1 MTNYIIVTENLAS
14 SPGSKHDARN
24 EAWVPYKMASYSL
37 PPNPCLVAILLL
49 VKTTS
54 EPRIIFHYPPKPGED
69 NSHFRDM
76 FKESPADDESSSSSS
91 DDESQD
97 SSAEAPNLTEE
108 KEEGGTGKST
118 PDVDEIGSASPEK
131 SDGLKGGKPKLQWND
146 LFEYQSSVLAK
157 VLLPARNGHKKRFE
171 VGLNDKVFL
180 GRPVFARPD
189 GTWQKPKRLRRSSS
203 KSNVTAEK
211 VKDVREQDKCAK
223 IETFDYGNKD
233 TGTSGPDTAMESQS
247 DSHQDQ
253 DTLNKKGASEDIE
266 AAEQT
271 PDTKSNRT
279 SKLEMLL
286 PKKEKQKPLA
296 MFNVVF
302 VLRPPPLEYHLR
314 VKEMYDNVTKKLS
327 KAMRWEQ
334 TRSSY
339 VAREAAVITP
349 LTKHMDKSNSEKQN
363 LATLYH
369 DTISRSS
376 LAKAISTLYN
386 SITASRIAHIT
397 LSPSL
402 SLSLQIPF
410 PTSISILPNALAP
423 QLPGL
428 WLTTAN
434 SMPTDDDVNG
444 NGPQLGAHFTL
455 LLLSDLHSI
464 LADINA
470 TASPITRPL
479 THYLRVTTSNKSFL
493 QISQSSGIP
502 LTDIQ
507 FLASHLIHWRRAR
520 AIPPLHQRDIYM
532 LSPNA
537 DMRNLVTASQ
547 NFAKMFPALP
557 PLPKILN
564 MLSFTP
570 RPYSTLI
577 PSKDHKPTYMD
588 ILAWLMRGGWVTQLR
603 TFAWVRVPAHIKEA
617 VTKEAAINASRKKK
631 SSENESTDDTD
642 TDTSSS
648 INLSVP
654 PSHTSSGTPSP
665 TSSTHTTLPIPQPT
679 VPHTSLLIPNPRLA
693 SALPSRYLSA
703 ISTHIL
709 NTQGPDS
716 QTAWDKCVHYFDG
729 HHAIETIPVREGWK
743 RKRVAELMGGWE
755 GAGVLVRGR
764 HW

>member
-1 MTNYIIVTENLAS
+1 
-14 SPGSKHDARN
+14 
-24 EAWVPYKMASYSL
+24 MASYPL

-76 FKESPADDESSSSSS
+76 FKESPTDDDSSSSSS

-97 SSAEAPNLTEE
+97 SSAEVHNLVEQ
-108 KEEGGTGKST
+108 KEESGTGKST
-118 PDVDEIGSASPEK
+118 PEVGEIGSASPEK
-131 SDGLKGGKPKLQWND
+131 SDGLKGVKAKLQWND
-146 LFEYQSSVLAK
+146 LFGYESNVLSK
-157 VLLPARNGHKKRFE
+157 VLLPAVSGHKKRFE
-171 VGLNDKVFL
+171 VGLNDMVFL

-189 GTWQKPKRLRRSSS
+189 GTWKKPKKLRRSSS
-203 KSNVTAEK
+203 KSNITAEK
-211 VKDVREQDKCAK
+211 VKDVREQDKGTK
-223 IETFDYGNKD
+223 VEIFDYGNKD
-233 TGTSGPDTAMESQS
+233 SGTSGLDTGVESQS
-247 DSHQDQ
+247 DSHRDE
-253 DTLNKKGASEDIE
+253 DTLKKEEGTQGGESV
-266 AAEQT
+266 EQI

-279 SKLEMLL
+279 SKSDMLP
-286 PKKEKQKPLA
+286 PKKEKQKLLA
-296 MFNVVF
+296 MFHVVF

-334 TRSSY
+334 TRSGY
-339 VAREAAVITP
+339 VAREAAVITSS
-349 LTKHMDKSNSEKQN
+349 TKHMDKSNSEKQN

-369 DTISRSS
+369 DVISRSS
-376 LAKAISTLYN
+376 LAKALATLYN
-386 SITASRIAHIT
+386 SITASQIAHIA
-397 LSPSL
+397 LSPAL

-410 PTSISILPNALAP
+410 PTSISVLPNALAP

-434 SMPTDDDVNG
+434 SMPTDDDVHG

-455 LLLSDLHSI
+455 LLLSELHSI
-464 LADINA
+464 MADINA
-470 TASPITRPL
+470 TVSPITAPL

-493 QISQSSGIP
+493 QISQSSGMP
-502 LTDIQ
+502 LTEIQ
-507 FLASHLIHWRRAR
+507 FLASHLIYWRRAR
-520 AIPPLHQRDIYM
+520 AIPPLHQRDVYIV
-532 LSPNA
+532 SPNA
-537 DMRNLVTASQ
+537 DMRNLATASQ
-547 NFAKMFPALP
+547 NFAKAFPALP

-617 VTKEAAINASRKKK
+617 VAEETAINALRKKAK
-631 SSENESTDDTD
+631 APEAESASETSETD
-642 TDTSSS
+642 TDASSTSTSTSSA
-648 INLSVP
+648 NLSVP
-654 PSHTSSGTPSP
+654 PPATSSASPSP
-665 TSSTHTTLPIPQPT
+665 TSSTHTTLPSSPQPKT
-679 VPHTSLLIPNPRLA
+679 SHTHTPSLIPNPRLA

-703 ISTHIL
+703 ISAHIL
-709 NTQGPDS
+709 NAQGAES
-716 QTAWDKCVHYFDG
+716 QTAWDKCVNYFDG

-743 RKRVAELMGGWE
+743 RKRVADLMAGWE
-755 GAGVLVRGR
+755 GMGLLVRGR